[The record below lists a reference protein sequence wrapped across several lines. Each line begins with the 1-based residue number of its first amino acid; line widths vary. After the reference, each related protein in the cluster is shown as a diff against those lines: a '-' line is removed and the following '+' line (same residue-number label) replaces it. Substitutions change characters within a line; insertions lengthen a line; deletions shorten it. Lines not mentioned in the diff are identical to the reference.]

1 MKVLT
6 LDDVRDMSIKAVDEL
21 CIQDLISIDARGRQ
35 EIEFNVQ
42 DIVMDSII
50 NVLKRE
56 KIKWDTYGEY
66 DND

>member
-21 CIQDLISIDARGRQ
+21 SMQDLISIDARGRQ

-50 NVLKRE
+50 KVLKRE
-56 KIKWDTYGEY
+56 KIKWDSYGEY

>member
-21 CIQDLISIDARGRQ
+21 SMQDLISIDARGRQ

-50 NVLKRE
+50 KVLKRE
-56 KIKWDTYGEY
+56 KIKWDTY
-66 DND
+66 

>member
-21 CIQDLISIDARGRQ
+21 SMQDLISIDARGRQ